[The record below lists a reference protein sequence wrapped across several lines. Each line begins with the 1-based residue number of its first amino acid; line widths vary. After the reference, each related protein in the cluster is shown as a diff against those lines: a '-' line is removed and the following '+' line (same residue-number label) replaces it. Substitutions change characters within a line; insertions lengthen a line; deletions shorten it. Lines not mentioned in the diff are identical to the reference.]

1 MQYIWL
7 FPILFIFHDFEEIIF
22 MRAWINKNRSFLRGR
37 FPVLAPKMFAHFDP
51 ITTSAFALGVAE
63 EFILISLIT
72 IISAVLNSYDIWIGS
87 FMAFTIHLVIHCLQA
102 LIVRKYVPVLL
113 TSLVCLPICLYIIYL
128 FLQTTPIMTI
138 ISYSILCLI
147 IMVINIVIL
156 FKMMPIFGKWIAQY
170 EQ

>member
-22 MRAWINKNRSFLRGR
+22 MRAWINKNRSFLRER
-37 FPVLAPKMFAHFDP
+37 FPKLAPKMFAHFDH

-72 IISAVLNSYDIWIGS
+72 IISSVINSYGLWIGS
-87 FMAFTIHLVIHCLQA
+87 FIAFTIHLVIHCLQA
-102 LIVRKYVPVLL
+102 LIVRKYIPVLI
-113 TSLVCLPICLYIIYL
+113 TSLICLPICIYIINL

-138 ISYSILCLI
+138 LGYSILCFVV
-147 IMVINIVIL
+147 MVINIIIL
-156 FKMMPIFGKWIAQY
+156 FKLMTIFGKWIAQY

>member
-63 EFILISLIT
+63 EFL
-72 IISAVLNSYDIWIGS
+72 SAHLPLYHLSVFTDNAYNDYHKLFD
-87 FMAFTIHLVIHCLQA
+87 FMPYYYGY
-102 LIVRKYVPVLL
+102 KYCNP
-113 TSLVCLPICLYIIYL
+113 
-128 FLQTTPIMTI
+128 F
-138 ISYSILCLI
+138 
-147 IMVINIVIL
+147 
-156 FKMMPIFGKWIAQY
+156 
-170 EQ
+170 